1 MAQFPIRE
9 TEILGLGESI
19 ISSLILTTDAT
30 FLCRCDPFDTNYLTS
45 CAL

>member
-19 ISSLILTTDAT
+19 ITGLRNNEARGECEG
-30 FLCRCDPFDTNYLTS
+30 CRPSGHIRDCG
-45 CAL
+45 